1 MRLWHKD
8 LLPYLPMQ
16 QMVSQWREC
25 CAIAAKLNSEEHTPN
40 HILVNKVLDYDP
52 AHFYEYTNLVIEQF
66 NIRGY
71 SMAEK
76 SFRKFESDYHGWV
89 TFLKTELPW
98 RVNDTG
104 ILHKEDIFASWMN
117 KRYLRQ
123 CYYNLEEKFDCGGIP
138 EDEWDRVIQ
147 GYVILGGGMK

>member
-8 LLPYLPMQ
+8 LLPYLPTQ

-25 CAIAAKLNSEEHTPN
+25 CAIAAKLNSEEHSPG
-40 HILVNKVLDYDP
+40 HILVNKILDYDP
-52 AHFYEYTNLVIEQF
+52 AHFNEYTNIVIEQF
-66 NIRGY
+66 SLRGY
-71 SMAEK
+71 SMADKSLQDWEK
-76 SFRKFESDYHGWV
+76 NYRGWV
-89 TFLKTELPW
+89 NWLKAELPW
-98 RVNDTG
+98 RVNDVMVPR
-104 ILHKEDIFASWMN
+104 EDVFSSWMN

-138 EDEWDRVIQ
+138 EDEWDRVIH